1 MCKKNVKHLQSDVFG
16 LLDSL
21 PAPLQQMAT
30 ESEEYLFYKLIF
42 SNIGEE
48 IFSVLYSDKKS
59 RPNSPI
65 NAMVSALIL
74 MSRDAW
80 TYEHLFNNIRF
91 HILVRL
97 ALGLDNLHEMPFSPA
112 TLFNF
117 QNRLNDH
124 FIKTGINLLEQ
135 VFDGLTQK
143 QLKALKLKTNIQR
156 TDSFLAAS
164 NIRSYSRLQLLIEML
179 IRVYRILSDED
190 KQKFQE
196 QFKPYV
202 EKTSGQYIYTLKGAD
217 LPHEFQKIGA
227 LYHWISHNVSSLY
240 QEHDIFQIFERV
252 YSEHFTVVEQQV
264 EVKSADQLKSDT
276 IQSPDDLD
284 ATYRE
289 KNGKK
294 SKGQSINVT
303 ETAHPDNPINLL
315 SDIGVNPNNRDD
327 CKVLNERIDKIASQT
342 PELDEIHFD
351 GAFGSSDN
359 DIKFETYG
367 INAIQTAIRGRKPEI
382 DLDIKQVSE
391 TEYIVGCPRQTVK
404 SQVTRKRHK
413 AVFELSICQNCPLR
427 DKCLTLEMK
436 KCRVYYFTYEDYLR
450 NKRQKAIESIPPERR
465 TLRNNVEATV
475 NEFVCK
481 QKKGKLKVR
490 GAFKTAIF
498 AYTMG
503 ISINF
508 GRIYRL
514 IQDNPEFVASLGLCL
529 GLCLGH
535 IVKELIAGYQKIVNS
550 MLFRTPKNSYRPAAL
565 ISDN

>member
-1 MCKKNVKHLQSDVFG
+1 
-16 LLDSL
+16 
-21 PAPLQQMAT
+21 
-30 ESEEYLFYKLIF
+30 
-42 SNIGEE
+42 
-48 IFSVLYSDKKS
+48 
-59 RPNSPI
+59 
-65 NAMVSALIL
+65 
-74 MSRDAW
+74 
-80 TYEHLFNNIRF
+80 
-91 HILVRL
+91 
-97 ALGLDNLHEMPFSPA
+97 
-112 TLFNF
+112 
-117 QNRLNDH
+117 
-124 FIKTGINLLEQ
+124 
-135 VFDGLTQK
+135 
-143 QLKALKLKTNIQR
+143 
-156 TDSFLAAS
+156 
-164 NIRSYSRLQLLIEML
+164 ML

-190 KQKFQE
+190 KQKFLE

-217 LPHEFQKIGA
+217 LPHELQKIGA
-227 LYHWISHNVSSLY
+227 LYHWISHNVSPLY

-315 SDIGVNPNNRDD
+315 SDIAVNPNNRDD

-391 TEYIVGCPRQTVK
+391 TEYIVRCPRQTVK

-450 NKRQKAIESIPPERR
+450 NKRLKAIESIPPERR